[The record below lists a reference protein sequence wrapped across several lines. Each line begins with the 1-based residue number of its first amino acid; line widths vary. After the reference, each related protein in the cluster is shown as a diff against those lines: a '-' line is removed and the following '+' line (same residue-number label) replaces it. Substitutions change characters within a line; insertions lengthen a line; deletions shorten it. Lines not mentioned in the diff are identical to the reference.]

1 MSLRTS
7 MRLRWHGALALA
19 ALLALALTAGAAEPD
34 FHFGVIGH
42 SFKSG
47 PDAGRLKQAIRE
59 TNLARPAF
67 VVVNGIKAN
76 AESCSDKLYGQRKS
90 VLAASERPLILSLAA
105 SDWSDCK
112 NSLGKSTAIDRLNR
126 LREVFFADDMSQGEH
141 KIALT
146 RLSASASF
154 RSYAENAQWE
164 HGGILFATIN
174 LPANN
179 NHFRP
184 EAGRNS
190 EFEDRIVANRSWLKR
205 LFATAER
212 RKIAGLVLFSD
223 GNPGVLAEQ
232 KKLSAINTKQD
243 GFAETR
249 RQIRALA
256 KKFSGQVLLIDT
268 ETDARPGNTG
278 ITWQDNIGHLSV
290 TSNWVDI
297 RVHVAAGGPAAGA
310 PAAGA
315 PAAGA
320 RVAGKPSLI
329 FALKPRSD

>member
-1 MSLRTS
+1 
-7 MRLRWHGALALA
+7 MRLHGALLLA
-19 ALLALALTAGAAEPD
+19 ALLALPTAGSAAVHD
-34 FHFGVIGH
+34 FRFGVIGH

-47 PDAGRLKQAIRE
+47 PDAGRLKQAISE
-59 TNLARPAF
+59 TNLAHPSF

-90 VLAASERPLILSLAA
+90 VLATSERPLILSLAA

-126 LREVFFADDMSQGEH
+126 LREVFFADDMSQGER
-141 KIALT
+141 KIALS

-164 HGGILFATIN
+164 HGRILFATIN

-190 EFEDRIVANRSWLKR
+190 EFEDRMVANRSWLKR

-212 RKIAGLVLFSD
+212 RKFAGLVLFSD
-223 GNPGVLAEQ
+223 GNPGVLADQ
-232 KKLSAINTKQD
+232 KKLSAINSKHD

-249 RQIRALA
+249 RQIRTLA
-256 KKFSGQVLLIDT
+256 KKFSGQLLLIDT
-268 ETDARPGNTG
+268 ETEATPGNAG
-278 ITWQDNIGHLSV
+278 IVWQGNIGHLSV

-297 RVHVAAGGPAAGA
+297 GVNPDQT
-310 PAAGA
+310 
-315 PAAGA
+315 
-320 RVAGKPSLI
+320 LI
-329 FALKPRSD
+329 FGLKPRSD

>member
-1 MSLRTS
+1 MNLRLSLRV
-7 MRLRWHGALALA
+7 RLSFGSCILA
-19 ALLALALTAGAAEPD
+19 ALLPLAAASAAGPAPND

-59 TNLARPAF
+59 TNLAEPAF
-67 VVVNGIKAN
+67 VVVNGIKAGT
-76 AESCSDKLYGQRKS
+76 ESCSDTLYGERKS
-90 VLAASERPLILSLAA
+90 VLGASERPLILSLAA

-126 LREVFFADDMSQGEH
+126 LREVFFADDMTQGEH
-141 KIALT
+141 QIGVT

-164 HGGILFATIN
+164 HGRILFATVN

-190 EFEDRIVANRSWLKR
+190 EFEDRMVANRAWLKR
-205 LFATAER
+205 LFAMAER
-212 RKIAGLVLFSD
+212 RKFAGLVLFSD
-223 GNPGVLAEQ
+223 GNAGVLADRKQ
-232 KKLSAINTKQD
+232 LSAINTKHD
-243 GFAETR
+243 GFAEPR
-249 RQIRALA
+249 RQIRAMA
-256 KKFSGQVLLIDT
+256 KKFSGQLLLIDT
-268 ETDARPGNTG
+268 ESDAAPGATG
-278 ITWQDNIGHLSV
+278 ILWQGNIGHISV

-297 RVHVAAGGPAAGA
+297 KVNPDPA
-310 PAAGA
+310 PANRA
-315 PAAGA
+315 P
-320 RVAGKPSLI
+320 I
-329 FALKPRSD
+329 FTLKPRSD

>member
-1 MSLRTS
+1 MS
-7 MRLRWHGALALA
+7 MRLHLHRALALA
-19 ALLALALTAGAAEPD
+19 ALLALPLTGGAAEPD

-47 PDAGRLKQAIRE
+47 PDAGRLKQAIHE

-67 VVVNGIKAN
+67 IVVNGIKAN
-76 AESCSDKLYGQRKS
+76 AESCSDKLYAQRKS
-90 VLAASERPLILSLAA
+90 VLATSEQALILSLAA

-112 NSLGKSTAIDRLNR
+112 NSLGKSTAIDRLGR
-126 LREVFFADDMSQGEH
+126 LREVFFADDLSQGEH

-164 HGGILFATIN
+164 HGRILFATIN

-190 EFEDRIVANRSWLKR
+190 EFEDRMVANRSWLKR

-212 RKIAGLVLFSD
+212 RKFAGLVLFSD
-223 GNPGVLAEQ
+223 GNAGVLTQQ
-232 KKLSAINTKQD
+232 KRLSAINTKHD

-249 RQIRALA
+249 RQIRVLA
-256 KKFSGQVLLIDT
+256 KKFSGKVLLIDT
-268 ETDARPGNTG
+268 ETDATPGNTG
-278 ITWQDNIGHLSV
+278 ITWQGNIGHLSV

-297 RVHVAAGGPAAGA
+297 GVNVVAGTPAAGGPAAGGPAAGA
-310 PAAGA
+310 PATGDQT
-315 PAAGA
+315 
-320 RVAGKPSLI
+320 LL

>member
-1 MSLRTS
+1 MSVR
-7 MRLRWHGALALA
+7 GCCAIALA
-19 ALLALALTAGAAEPD
+19 ALALLPLAGSAAAPADD

-47 PDAGRLKQAIRE
+47 PDAGQLKQALRE
-59 TNLARPAF
+59 TNAAHPAF
-67 VVVNGIKAN
+67 VVVNGIKA
-76 AESCSDKLYGQRKS
+76 ATESCSDKLYGQRKS

-105 SDWSDCK
+105 SDWSDCR
-112 NSLGKSTAIDRLNR
+112 NSLGRSTAIDRLNR
-126 LREVFFADDMSQGEH
+126 LREVFFADDMSQGER

-164 HGGILFATIN
+164 HGRILFATIN

-190 EFEDRIVANRSWLKR
+190 EFEDRMVANRSWLKR
-205 LFATAER
+205 LFATAEH
-212 RKIAGLVLFSD
+212 KKLAGLVLFSD
-223 GNPGVLAEQ
+223 GNAGVLTSR
-232 KKLSAINTKQD
+232 KPLSAINAKQD

-256 KKFSGQVLLIDT
+256 KKFPGQLLLIDT
-268 ETDARPGNTG
+268 ETEAVPGASG
-278 ITWQDNIGHLSV
+278 ITWQGNIGHLSV
-290 TSNWVDI
+290 TSNWANVKVD
-297 RVHVAAGGPAAGA
+297 PAPGEQT
-310 PAAGA
+310 
-315 PAAGA
+315 
-320 RVAGKPSLI
+320 RIFSL
-329 FALKPRSD
+329 RRERD

>member
-1 MSLRTS
+1 MSLRINLRMGS
-7 MRLRWHGALALA
+7 RLWLRLCALA
-19 ALLALALTAGAAEPD
+19 ALLPLATASAAGTAPND

-59 TNLARPAF
+59 TNLAQPAF
-67 VVVNGIKAN
+67 IVVNGIKAGT
-76 AESCSDKLYGQRKS
+76 ESCSDKLYSERKS
-90 VLAASERPLILSLAA
+90 VLGASERPLILSLAA

-126 LREVFFADDMSQGEH
+126 LREVFFADDMTQGEH
-141 KIALT
+141 QIGVT

-154 RSYAENAQWE
+154 RSYSENAQWE

-190 EFEDRIVANRSWLKR
+190 EFEDRMVANRSWLKR
-205 LFATAER
+205 LFAMAER
-212 RKIAGLVLFSD
+212 RKLAGLVLFSD
-223 GNPGVLAEQ
+223 GNAGVLTGHKQ
-232 KKLSAINTKQD
+232 LSAINTKHD

-249 RQIRALA
+249 RQIRAMA
-256 KKFSGQVLLIDT
+256 KKFPGQVLLIDT
-268 ETDARPGNTG
+268 ETDAAPGATG
-278 ITWQDNIGHLSV
+278 IMWQDNIGHTSV

-297 RVHVAAGGPAAGA
+297 KVNPDPA
-310 PAAGA
+310 PADRA
-315 PAAGA
+315 P
-320 RVAGKPSLI
+320 I
-329 FALKPRSD
+329 FTLKPRSD

>member
-1 MSLRTS
+1 MSLRW
-7 MRLRWHGALALA
+7 RGAPMLVVLA
-19 ALLALALTAGAAEPD
+19 ALLALPLTGGAAEHD
-34 FHFGVIGH
+34 FRFGVIGH

-59 TNLARPAF
+59 TNLAHPAF

-76 AESCSDKLYGQRKS
+76 AESCSDKLYAQRKS

-164 HGGILFATIN
+164 HEGILFATIN

-190 EFEDRIVANRSWLKR
+190 EFEDRMVANRSWLKR

-212 RKIAGLVLFSD
+212 RKFAGLVLFSD
-223 GNPGVLAEQ
+223 GNAGLLTDP
-232 KKLSAINTKQD
+232 KKSSAINTKHD

-249 RQIRALA
+249 RQIKAMA
-256 KKFSGQVLLIDT
+256 KTFSGKVLLIDT
-268 ETDARPGNTG
+268 ETAATPGDPG

-290 TSNWVDI
+290 TSNWVEVEVD
-297 RVHVAAGGPAAGA
+297 V
-310 PAAGA
+310 
-315 PAAGA
+315 
-320 RVAGKPSLI
+320 KPSQDSI